1 MSFCPTEKKN
11 METNRVILGALLFIL
26 IVLGSNFIMFIIA
39 RSWAKGGDS
48 PWMSALKKSLSKPVT
63 DSSANKSMDELR
75 RRMEEL
81 EKPKNGE

>member
-1 MSFCPTEKKN
+1 
-11 METNRVILGALLFIL
+11 MESNRIILGALLFIL
-26 IVLGSNFIMFIIA
+26 IVLGSNAIMFFIA

-75 RRMEEL
+75 QRVDDL
-81 EKPKNGE
+81 GKKKNSE